1 MKKDTVIVEKTYNAP
16 VAKVWKAITDK
27 RQMKEWYFDLSAF
40 KPELGFEF
48 RFSGKGKDGET
59 FLHLCKITELV
70 LEKKLVYSWRYEG
83 YEGVSFVSFELFPE
97 GEHTRLLLTHE
108 GLESFPA
115 VASFARDSFLEGWTY
130 LVQTSLKEFVEK
142 NNYFS
147 Q

>member
-16 VAKVWKAITDK
+16 VAKVWKAITNK
-27 RQMKEWYFDLSAF
+27 RQMKDWYFDLSAF
-40 KPELGFEF
+40 NAELGFEF

-142 NNYFS
+142 NNDFS